1 MTMLTLT
8 TGTAF
13 IMWLGEQISD
23 RGIGNG
29 MSFIFAGIV
38 VGLPRGIRDL
48 WEKQTTQQWGSFMP
62 PALILLVVVMV
73 AVLAFIVLVEG
84 SQRRIPVQYAK
95 RIVGWRI
102 MGDQMS
108 YLPLRVNSGGVIHRS
123 SPARYRLQCNRAGRQ
138 HA

>member
-29 MSFIFAGIV
+29 MSFIFAGIG

-123 SPARYRLQCNRAGRQ
+123 SPARYCLQSDRAGRQ

>member
-1 MTMLTLT
+1 
-8 TGTAF
+8 
-13 IMWLGEQISD
+13 
-23 RGIGNG
+23 
-29 MSFIFAGIV
+29 

-123 SPARYRLQCNRAGRQ
+123 SPARYCLQSDRAGRQ